1 MLLGA
6 RLRRLREAKGV
17 SREEAGY
24 LIRGSESKISRIEL
38 GRVGFKE
45 RDVADLLTLYGVVEE
60 SERAALLTLASEANK
75 PGWWQPYGQLLP
87 TWLQTYLDLG
97 PRRR

>member
-17 SREEAGY
+17 TREEAGY

-45 RDVADLLTLYGVVEE
+45 RDVADLLTLYGGVEE
-60 SERAALLTLASEANK
+60 SERAALLTPASEANN
-75 PGWWQPYGQLLP
+75 PGSWQPYGQLLP
-87 TWLQTYLDLG
+87 TWFQPYLHLVP
-97 PRRR
+97 PRR